1 MMIRAAS
8 RIRSASD
15 DWASL
20 CAEDAATL
28 CPDVIDMIDRDRALE
43 ERSLNFIASASYAPR
58 APRQIEG
65 SHLVNRAPMGVVG
78 GKSVGNSGVLDEIE
92 TIANVGVMRAI
103 LPASGGRVLTFDEA
117 AGGHVSHATDR
128 HISSLSR
135 EVRSFGVTPDGS
147 VNYEQARAMARDF
160 RPDVILAGPSSYPR
174 EIDYPAL
181 RAIGR
186 GSARAPGHHRR
197 RARAEL
203 AAREQRRPDRRAR
216 RGLGAEP
223 GAAPGVGAAH
233 AP

>member
-92 TIANVGVMRAI
+92 TLAI
-103 LPASGGRVLTFDEA
+103 D
-117 AGGHVSHATDR
+117 
-128 HISSLSR
+128 
-135 EVRSFGVTPDGS
+135 
-147 VNYEQARAMARDF
+147 
-160 RPDVILAGPSSYPR
+160 
-174 EIDYPAL
+174 
-181 RAIGR
+181 
-186 GSARAPGHHRR
+186 
-197 RARAEL
+197 RARAIF
-203 AAREQRRPDRRAR
+203 
-216 RGLGAEP
+216 